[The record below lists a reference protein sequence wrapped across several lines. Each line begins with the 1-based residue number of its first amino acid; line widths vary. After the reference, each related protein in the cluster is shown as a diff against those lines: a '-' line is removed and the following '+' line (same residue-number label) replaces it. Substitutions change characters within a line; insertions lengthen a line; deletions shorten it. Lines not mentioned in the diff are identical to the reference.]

1 MTRNVA
7 NAWPRSPR
15 FLSPRPRVPFPRMD
29 GKERENSR
37 SRFRVSNESNARP
50 PADLGG
56 QPDLRVSSTS
66 TRSLPRSR
74 IRDSTFEP
82 PVESQGT
89 RPGDLSRSIRC
100 TSIDFTAKR
109 SRFYN
114 DFDFVPVSFP
124 ILSLCSF
131 FFRVSCAF
139 LFFVSLFFSLES
151 VISLVEKFA
160 DRDRDRDRQCFDYR
174 YIVIVSFRDCE

>member
-160 DRDRDRDRQCFDYR
+160 GSGSRSSMFRLLYR
-174 YIVIVSFRDCE
+174 HRYCIVS

>member
-1 MTRNVA
+1 MDRIVVSSRTDFSRRLIRCSRYRRRSVDQAGVTRNVA

-50 PADLGG
+50 PADLGR

-114 DFDFVPVSFP
+114 DFDFVPVLSQSFP
-124 ILSLCSF
+124 FAPSF
-131 FFRVSCAF
+131 SASRARFYFSF
-139 LFFVSLFFSLES
+139 LFSSAS
-151 VISLVEKFA
+151 S
-160 DRDRDRDRQCFDYR
+160 R
-174 YIVIVSFRDCE
+174 